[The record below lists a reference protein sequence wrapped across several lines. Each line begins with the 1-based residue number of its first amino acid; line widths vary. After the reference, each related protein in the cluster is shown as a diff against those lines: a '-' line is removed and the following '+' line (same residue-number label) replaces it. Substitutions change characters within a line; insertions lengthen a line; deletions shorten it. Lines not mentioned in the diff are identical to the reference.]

1 MNTVFHSFLYN
12 KYCSLQSVA
21 MATFFGEVVT
31 GSYRYI
37 DPDHP
42 DYNDLR
48 AAPQSWSLEPEEVK
62 KEDNLLIITEGDI
75 AGSYVR
81 LLADEQL
88 DTVARVISSGGAE
101 LEVRRC
107 HTWTHVSC
115 SGLESGNIG
124 RVLLSLAA
132 TETCRVLVL
141 ASRHVSQ
148 LRCEEESRGVHC
160 LATKGWGDTPLPCPA
175 LPQPNI
181 VSGNCPY

>member
-1 MNTVFHSFLYN
+1 
-12 KYCSLQSVA
+12 

-88 DTVARVISSGGAE
+88 DTAARVTSSGGAE
-101 LEVRRC
+101 LEVRRGRM
-107 HTWTHVSC
+107 WTHVSC

-181 VSGNCPY
+181 VSGNYLHRLMLETVYIKI

>member
-1 MNTVFHSFLYN
+1 
-12 KYCSLQSVA
+12 

-81 LLADEQL
+81 LLADEHL
-88 DTVARVISSGGAE
+88 DTVARVISSGGAKPKKDE
-101 LEVRRC
+101 KYFAQARMKTQGLLQW
-107 HTWTHVSC
+107 TW
-115 SGLESGNIG
+115 
-124 RVLLSLAA
+124 
-132 TETCRVLVL
+132 
-141 ASRHVSQ
+141 
-148 LRCEEESRGVHC
+148 
-160 LATKGWGDTPLPCPA
+160 P
-175 LPQPNI
+175 
-181 VSGNCPY
+181 